1 MSLRFAL
8 EKKLPAP
15 VPFPVHSADHMEF
28 LVAFEKGTD
37 AFSSPTPCNYCKF
50 FALLN

>member
-8 EKKLPAP
+8 AKKLPAP

-28 LVAFEKGTD
+28 LAALQKGTD
-37 AFSSPTPCNYCKF
+37 AFSLTLPM
-50 FALLN
+50 